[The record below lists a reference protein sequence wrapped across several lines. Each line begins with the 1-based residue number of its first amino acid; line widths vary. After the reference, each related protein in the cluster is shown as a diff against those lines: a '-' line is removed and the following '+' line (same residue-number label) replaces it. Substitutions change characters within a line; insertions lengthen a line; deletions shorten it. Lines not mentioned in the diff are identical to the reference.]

1 MLCAHTYVYD
11 WCLVC
16 LVIENKI
23 QIKVPEK
30 AVKLKIMHSLKKVGY
45 IVGNDISVFFLY
57 KY

>member
-1 MLCAHTYVYD
+1 M
-11 WCLVC
+11 C

>member
-1 MLCAHTYVYD
+1 M
-11 WCLVC
+11 C

-30 AVKLKIMHSLKKVGY
+30 AVKLKIMHGLKKVRY

>member
-1 MLCAHTYVYD
+1 M
-11 WCLVC
+11 C

-30 AVKLKIMHSLKKVGY
+30 AVKLKIMHSLKKVRY